1 MSSQKFSNR
10 LTVTRDQLDVEY
22 IENFI
27 DHTEADKSFQYLVD
41 YIPWEQREITIMG
54 KKMMQPR
61 LICWYGEVAY
71 TYSRSTLL
79 PKAFPKKL
87 LSIKQQIEELSKYK
101 FNSCL
106 LNYYRDGQDS
116 MGYHADDEKQLGVD
130 PVIASVS
137 FGGVRRFVLK
147 HKLDK
152 TIDKLEIQLSHGSLL
167 LMKGKTQHFWVHGIP
182 KTKKLVAPRIN
193 LTFRW
198 TNEV

>member
-1 MSSQKFSNR
+1 MSSRKFSNR

-79 PKAFPKKL
+79 PKAFPEKL
-87 LSIKQQIEELSKYK
+87 LHIKQQIEELSKHK

-116 MGYHADDEKQLGVD
+116 MGYHADDEKQLGAD

-137 FGGVRRFVLK
+137 FGGVRKFVLK